1 MTLSL
6 NFIFYLKARDWGL
19 PAGFGDS
26 APRREGE
33 SGQTEFDDFPNAFH
47 ESIEVFGLS
56 MAAPQDRDG
65 GDIIAVF
72 IPFNDNCEL
81 SLSFHETILARGK

>member
-1 MTLSL
+1 LTS

-26 APRREGE
+26 APRREVE
-33 SGQTEFDDFPNAFH
+33 SGQTEFDDFPNTFH
-47 ESIEVFGLS
+47 ESVEVFGLS

-65 GDIIAVF
+65 GDIVAVF
-72 IPFNDNCEL
+72 IPFNDNRKL
-81 SLSFHETILARGK
+81 SLSFHETILARKK